1 MADTVDHAAEVADR
15 RTEFLLKLSSDRLAG
30 LESAL
35 EKNWIAHL
43 ILAGVGLALVFHI
56 GSLQTLLTEYFTH
69 GEYNQTAAASV
80 ILAILLYYFM
90 KLGHLLSLY
99 VEANRLQLHLFEDY
113 LGEGLD
119 ATKLVLRRSSSFY
132 VQAFFSIKTYNE
144 QDTFWPY
151 LLVTSSVV
159 SLAQAAALYLTA
171 QAYGINRRFPFDVL
185 AGGALV
191 ISYFIFVETQPRP
204 QWLRALAGLAMA
216 AFEVGLFIEAARY
229 GWASLILLFAG
240 AVIVT
245 LYILFW
251 SSNRDFPQTNLAV
264 ALCPGLAMVWL
275 LLFAVIGA

>member
-1 MADTVDHAAEVADR
+1 VDDTIERTPEVADR

-56 GSLQTLLTEYFTH
+56 GSLQNLLTEYFTH
-69 GEYNQTAAASV
+69 GQYDQTAAASV
-80 ILAILLYYFM
+80 ILAVLLYYFM

-99 VEANRLQLHLFEDY
+99 VEANRLQLHLFDDY

-151 LLVTSSVV
+151 LLVTSSIV
-159 SLAQAAALYLTA
+159 SLAQAAALYLAA
-171 QAYGINRRFPFDVL
+171 QAYGVNRRFPFDVL
-185 AGGALV
+185 AGGAF
-191 ISYFIFVETQPRP
+191 IIGYFVFLKTGPKP
-204 QWLRALAGLAMA
+204 QWQKAIA
-216 AFEVGLFIEAARY
+216 AIVMVAVEVAVFAEAARY

-275 LLFAVIGA
+275 LLFAASGA